1 MSAFLTDSTDI
12 GCVIVTFL
20 PARELLMCEMS
31 CKHLLAVSRFEPLWR
46 ALCDQHPA
54 FATNAMWCAVP
65 RELLEASAAEGVQRE
80 SDGGEAAL
88 DEENWPPS
96 SDLKPAAAE
105 KGGLASAPFASA
117 PSSWMGGAAA
127 QPLQTREAPRAW

>member
-65 RELLEASAAEGVQRE
+65 RELRLSALRLPSWRWRAE
-80 SDGGEAAL
+80 
-88 DEENWPPS
+88 
-96 SDLKPAAAE
+96 
-105 KGGLASAPFASA
+105 
-117 PSSWMGGAAA
+117 
-127 QPLQTREAPRAW
+127 PRARLPRA